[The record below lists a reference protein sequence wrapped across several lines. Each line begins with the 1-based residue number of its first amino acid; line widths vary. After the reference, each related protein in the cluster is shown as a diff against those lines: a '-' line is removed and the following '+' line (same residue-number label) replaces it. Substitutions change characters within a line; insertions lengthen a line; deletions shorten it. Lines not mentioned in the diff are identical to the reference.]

1 MISSKSLPE
10 KYKAVFSDG
19 EHECHTDT
27 TAQWGGAG
35 AGFKPMELLEASL
48 AACIQTVLRI
58 AADKRGIPLAGAT
71 VTATLDT
78 SNAAETVFG
87 YKIELEGDITP
98 EQRETLM
105 RAVAGCPV
113 KKALSK
119 PVVFKEVE

>member
-1 MISSKSLPE
+1 MITSKSLPE

-19 EHECHTDT
+19 EHQCATDT

-58 AADKRGIPLAGAT
+58 AADKRGIPLSGVT

-87 YKIELEGDITP
+87 YTIALEGELSA

>member
-1 MISSKSLPE
+1 MIRSQSLPE

-19 EHECHTDT
+19 EHECATDT

-48 AACIQTVLRI
+48 AACIQTVLRM
-58 AADKRGIPLAGAT
+58 AADKRGIPLAGVT

-78 SNAAETVFG
+78 SSAAETVFG
-87 YKIELEGDITP
+87 YKIELSGELTD
-98 EQRETLM
+98 EQRATLL
-105 RAVAGCPV
+105 RSVAGCPV

>member
-1 MISSKSLPE
+1 MIFSKSLPE

-58 AADKRGIPLAGAT
+58 AADKRGIPLAGAK

-87 YKIELEGDITP
+87 YKIDLD
-98 EQRETLM
+98 L